1 MNYENLFTPG
11 YIGGLRIKNRVVM
24 TAMGNGLA
32 AENGEASDEI
42 IACYKARAAGGC
54 GLLITEFCAVDGENG
69 IAETHQLQIHAPRF
83 IKRLALLTDTLHR
96 YDCKVFF
103 QLFHPG
109 REGKPQF
116 NGGRQVISASGI
128 VNPATGR
135 VSHEMTREEIHGM
148 VDKFVTG
155 AVYAQQANAD
165 GVELH
170 CAHGYLLH
178 QFLSPHSNVRTDEY
192 GGSLENRMRIVR
204 EIIEGIHRACGRDFP
219 ISVRINGCDYIP
231 EGLQKADAVE
241 IAKLLEGYGVSCIN
255 VSSGGYEN
263 PAAFIEPCYFPEGWK
278 KENALAVKAAVQ
290 IPVIAVNVIKH
301 PATAETLL
309 REGVCDFAGV
319 SRAQLADPDWVNKAC
334 SGREALLRKCIG
346 CMSCNKEVVN
356 HRGIRCAINPRLGRE
371 RDYNS
376 TALRRDGAGR
386 CVPVIGGGPAGMQAA
401 IVLAE
406 RGFRPILFERR
417 AYLGGS
423 AVLASKAPCKG
434 LVAEYIETQKNQL
447 AALGVQVELNHAPTM
462 AELRR
467 LDSYGIFVTM
477 GGQQIVPDIPGI
489 NRENVFGIEDIL
501 LGRRVIEGREVAV
514 IGGGHVGLE
523 VAHFLCANNKVTI
536 VEMADEIGASVY
548 YITKFK
554 LLPMLREAG
563 VTFRTGQTIAAVD
576 DGSIR
581 LRDTHTGQYT
591 ELKAE
596 AVVLAMGSRPD
607 LAARAAF
614 DRNFDRV
621 VYAGDAVRGGTML
634 EANRDAFALAWE
646 F

>member
-1 MNYENLFTPG
+1 MRIKVEKAAFAQRHFERFHDDKDGTMNYENLFTPG

-192 GGSLENRMRIVR
+192 GGCLENRMRIVC

-241 IAKLLEGYGVSCIN
+241 IAKLLERYGVSCIN

-301 PATAETLL
+301 PATAEALL

-319 SRAQLADPDWVNKAC
+319 SRAQLADPDWVSKAR
-334 SGREALLRKCIG
+334 GGQEALLRKCIG

-371 RDYNS
+371 RDYNAA
-376 TALRRDGAGR
+376 ALRRDGA
-386 CVPVIGGGPAGMQAA
+386 AG
-401 IVLAE
+401 
-406 RGFRPILFERR
+406 
-417 AYLGGS
+417 AY
-423 AVLASKAPCKG
+423 
-434 LVAEYIETQKNQL
+434 
-447 AALGVQVELNHAPTM
+447 
-462 AELRR
+462 R
-467 LDSYGIFVTM
+467 
-477 GGQQIVPDIPGI
+477 
-489 NRENVFGIEDIL
+489 
-501 LGRRVIEGREVAV
+501 
-514 IGGGHVGLE
+514 
-523 VAHFLCANNKVTI
+523 
-536 VEMADEIGASVY
+536 
-548 YITKFK
+548 
-554 LLPMLREAG
+554 
-563 VTFRTGQTIAAVD
+563 
-576 DGSIR
+576 
-581 LRDTHTGQYT
+581 
-591 ELKAE
+591 
-596 AVVLAMGSRPD
+596 
-607 LAARAAF
+607 
-614 DRNFDRV
+614 
-621 VYAGDAVRGGTML
+621 
-634 EANRDAFALAWE
+634 
-646 F
+646 